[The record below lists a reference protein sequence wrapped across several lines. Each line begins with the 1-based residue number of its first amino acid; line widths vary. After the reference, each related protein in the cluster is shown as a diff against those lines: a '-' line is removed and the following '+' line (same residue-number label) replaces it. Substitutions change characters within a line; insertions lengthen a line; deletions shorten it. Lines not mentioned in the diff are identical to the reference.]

1 MSIPILTTVNPGGS
15 PTTVTPT
22 FYVSTATPTIP
33 ANQTTV
39 SNFPSKNKRWSR
51 AVSASNDLIT
61 IRRGKTSVA
70 FPVADLV
77 ALAVAQAPGLTW
89 TPPVINT
96 QPVNTSVAHTVQAT
110 LSVVAG
116 SEYSLSYAWKELSK
130 LSTNA
135 APRLA
140 WSSSALSY
148 SSTTMNGTATI
159 TSNNT
164 TPNDGDTVKI
174 GEKTYTFKTTLT
186 PTEGEVLINGSA
198 DNALL
203 NLIRAINHSGTPNTD
218 YKCAAANVTVSAAT
232 SVTAH
237 AFVVTTKALTTTSIY
252 DVATAGSLKITPPA
266 TTNSGTQY
274 LCVVTDAASSPGSVD
289 TNVVTLTIT

>member
-1 MSIPILTTVNPGGS
+1 MSIPILTTINPGGS

-22 FYVSTATPTIP
+22 LYVSTATPTLP
-33 ANQTTV
+33 SNQTTV
-39 SNFPSKNKRWSR
+39 SNFPAGNKRWSR
-51 AVSASNDLIT
+51 AVSASPDYIT
-61 IRRGKTSVA
+61 IRRGASVLA
-70 FPVADLV
+70 IPVPDLV
-77 ALAVAQAPGLTW
+77 ALAVAQVPGLTW

-96 QPVNTSVAHTVQAT
+96 QPVNTSVAHTVQTT

-116 SEYSLSYAWKELSK
+116 SEYTLSYAWMELSK

-135 APRLA
+135 APRISFSSTALA
-140 WSSSALSY
+140 F
-148 SSTTMNGTATI
+148 SSTTNLGTATI

-164 TPNDGDTVKI
+164 TPSDGDTVVI

-198 DNALL
+198 DAALL

-237 AFVVTTKALTTTSIY
+237 AFLITTKALTTASIY
-252 DVATAGSLKITPPA
+252 DVATAGSLKITPPT

-274 LCVVTDAASSPGSVD
+274 FCKVTDNASSPGTVT